1 MNKDVGVSLKSTS
14 NVNINASGALTLKG
28 AAVSLSGTQ
37 GLSVKTASDTIEFLE
52 ENKSSSEEIKLE
64 ASNRN
69 TFDHMPSAFEKELQ
83 GSSVAAIMAKRAFN
97 NQVTEAKGKLDA
109 LGDTLLGL
117 WYVVVDTGDI
127 ASTALPTSYLVDA
140 IYEGVTG
147 DTVTGNKSWEQI
159 KSDAKSFGQG
169 LYDDYIDPFVKDA
182 QYDQDN
188 LLKGGL
194 WTRSEEQSYA
204 KGQNEFKKDMV
215 VAEVAV
221 SALSAGTGTAVTRT
235 VKMANKLDGLGG
247 RKGLDGGGG
256 KGIGGRSL
264 DPIEELMDGGASIF
278 DGKMKTSA
286 KTPNDM
292 QTEIQALVEKLHMQ
306 MKEQSNKE
314 INDRLDG
321 GMGHSRTDIQRM
333 QAGTTGSRAPGK
345 ERVHAEKSLDVPNK
359 NTLPK
364 VVNGDSGHSN
374 HSPSLK

>member
-1 MNKDVGVSLKSTS
+1 MVMNSVRHAPKGAAAEKQEQQMQDPGVKTFGNPQGKEFTLGDKELTMTAKEGMLYISMNKDVGVSLKSTS

-147 DTVTGNKSWEQI
+147 EERPSLLERNDLARGAVEGATNAVNYVGDTVTAIIRGNKSNPMQ
-159 KSDAKSFGQG
+159 SRLD
-169 LYDDYIDPFVKDA
+169 
-182 QYDQDN
+182 
-188 LLKGGL
+188 KGY
-194 WTRSEEQSYA
+194 TMTISTHSE
-204 KGQNEFKKDMV
+204 
-215 VAEVAV
+215 
-221 SALSAGTGTAVTRT
+221 
-235 VKMANKLDGLGG
+235 
-247 RKGLDGGGG
+247 
-256 KGIGGRSL
+256 
-264 DPIEELMDGGASIF
+264 
-278 DGKMKTSA
+278 
-286 KTPNDM
+286 KTPNTIKITCLKAVCGPD
-292 QTEIQALVEKLHMQ
+292 LK
-306 MKEQSNKE
+306 NKAMP
-314 INDRLDG
+314 RA
-321 GMGHSRTDIQRM
+321 RM
-333 QAGTTGSRAPGK
+333 
-345 ERVHAEKSLDVPNK
+345 SLRK
-359 NTLPK
+359 TWWLQK
-364 VVNGDSGHSN
+364 
-374 HSPSLK
+374 